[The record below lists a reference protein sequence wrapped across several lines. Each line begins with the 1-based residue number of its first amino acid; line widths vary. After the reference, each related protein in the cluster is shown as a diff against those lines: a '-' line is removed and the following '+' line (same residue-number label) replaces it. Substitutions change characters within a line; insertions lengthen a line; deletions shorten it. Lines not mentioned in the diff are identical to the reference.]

1 MEQNELVDFVGNLAA
16 AQRQHFPDLGFL
28 LPDGRL
34 TIDVNRRDISAIRV
48 QLPGK
53 QVLHLHSIH
62 VEGTGFDDLVEAT
75 TLSAS
80 SSWRDFD
87 EVLRRGVLLDPGE
100 HGTGLHT
107 DRERRPWVEIRF
119 IRPANVSRITLRNV
133 ATSTASRARGMT
145 VSVDVDGSGRWET
158 VYDGAARLAELDAMV
173 TGLTAQM
180 PLGDAPLITALAPIA
195 RDAVIGDYRA
205 AWRALEE
212 SDDLSPEQ
220 RALLRGVVSDV
231 LLTPHSLEWTI
242 HGMKRSFRFWSDKER
257 SDYVGEAL
265 AVVETLRG
273 LTDKVCFGFGTV
285 LGLVRDGGLIPHDDD
300 VDIIV
305 GFEPHEAATLAEGLA
320 LVGSFLGE
328 RGYEVYGN
336 HLSHHGVRTS
346 GTRAVDVFVG
356 LFEGDTIAWYP
367 GKRGS
372 LTRDIMY
379 PTSVGS
385 LFGHECPLPHDPL
398 VYLERVYGPGWR
410 VPDPGFSHAWRPK
423 PFTDIAG
430 PRA

>member
-1 MEQNELVDFVGNLAA
+1 V
-16 AQRQHFPDLGFL
+16 QREHFPDLGFL

-34 TIDVNRRDISAIRV
+34 TVRVDRRDVSAVRV

-62 VEGTGFDDLVEAT
+62 LEGTGFDDLVAAT

-87 EVLRRGVLLDPGE
+87 EVLRRGTLLDPGE

-119 IRPANVSRITLRNV
+119 VRPADVSRITLRNV
-133 ATSTASRARGMT
+133 ATSTASRASGMT
-145 VSVDVDGSGRWET
+145 VSVQMADSRQWET

-173 TGLTAQM
+173 TEMTAQA
-180 PLGDAPLITALAPIA
+180 PADAAPLVTALAPIA

-205 AWRALEE
+205 AWRALDA

-242 HGMKRSFRFWSDKER
+242 HGMKRSFRFWSEAER

-265 AVVETLRG
+265 AVVEGLRG

-285 LGLVRDGGLIPHDDD
+285 LGLVRDGALIPHDDD
-300 VDIIV
+300 IDIIV
-305 GFEPHEAATLAEGLA
+305 GLEPHEASTLAEGLA
-320 LVGSFLGE
+320 LIRTFLGD
-328 RGYEVYGN
+328 RGYEVHGN

-346 GTRAVDVFVG
+346 GRRAVDVFVG

-385 LFGHECPLPHDPL
+385 LLGHDCPLPRDPL
-398 VYLERVYGPGWR
+398 AYLERVYGPGWR
-410 VPDPGFSHAWRPK
+410 VPDPGFSHSWRPK

-430 PRA
+430 PRARAEGTSPGAEK